1 MEIVVEAIEQI
12 TVCIL
17 VVEEQG
23 RGRTHRHEQI
33 TVCNGQET
41 SPTASRTFP
50 NQENA
55 YQGTACGNHGCGKAV
70 LIVAKR

>member
-1 MEIVVEAIEQI
+1 MEFVVEAIEKP
-12 TVCIL
+12 L
-17 VVEEQG
+17 EEQG